1 MESGMRRGN
10 QAPLGGCANPAVGR
24 GSALEVAAGLGWQER
39 VAVAVGMGKVI
50 LKTKDSMVREAVKSG
65 LLAIH
70 YQ

>member
-1 MESGMRRGN
+1 M
-10 QAPLGGCANPAVGR
+10 
-24 GSALEVAAGLGWQER
+24 AAGLGWQER

-50 LKTKDSMVREAVKSG
+50 LKTKDSRVREAVKSG